1 MNQVVERNPVAT
13 WVLAIALAALASLV
27 IVVSI

>member
-1 MNQVVERNPVAT
+1 MNQVIEMNPVAT
-13 WVLAIALAALASLV
+13 WVLAIALAALATTV